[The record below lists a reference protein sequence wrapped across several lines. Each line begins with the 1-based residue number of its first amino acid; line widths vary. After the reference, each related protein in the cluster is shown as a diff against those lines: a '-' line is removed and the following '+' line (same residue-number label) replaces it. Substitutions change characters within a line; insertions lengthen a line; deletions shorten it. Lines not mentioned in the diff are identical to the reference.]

1 MGKLVSSIGI
11 ELKKKKKKKIYMLH
25 YNHYMSSSVTVNLQW
40 KGFQYLLLHSQ
51 ICIIYTLIYNKD
63 YLLVYMF

>member
-11 ELKKKKKKKIYMLH
+11 ELKKKEEENLYVTFITI
-25 YNHYMSSSVTVNLQW
+25 MSSSVTVNLQW

-63 YLLVYMF
+63 YLLVYIF